1 MGIPLFYV
9 VTEDGYSPVL
19 CGYRRWV
26 FPCFMWLQKM
36 GIPLRLIITASNQNN
51 VICEFV
57 NTGNYTLLGRH
68 LVQTSTPAIDIL
80 KSSNLERLLYHV
92 SYSDHNKIREYFRDL
107 DRDGRF
113 TLRKEVSGYSGYRL
127 NGKQDRIKILQ
138 ENSRWRFIREVMVSL
153 RHLEI
158 KL

>member
-1 MGIPLFYV
+1 
-9 VTEDGYSPVL
+9 
-19 CGYRRWV
+19 
-26 FPCFMWLQKM
+26 MWLQKM